1 VSEGQSWP
9 TLLHVSILVGQ
20 KTGVSARVLI
30 HNRDKKP
37 EAPPR
42 HSFDELWVAATVAE
56 SAAQAIHQHVQTV
69 LQILVT
75 AGPQRLLDLITA
87 DYFARSLSEQTEK
100 FQCLPGEPD
109 RFALPREAPAD
120 RIELELAESHRLA
133 RT

>member
-1 VSEGQSWP
+1 MNSG
-9 TLLHVSILVGQ
+9 LLPLS
-20 KTGVSARVLI
+20 
-30 HNRDKKP
+30 P
-37 EAPPR
+37 
-42 HSFDELWVAATVAE
+42 

-75 AGPQRLLDLITA
+75 AGPQRLLDLITG

-109 RFALPREAPAD
+109 RFALPRKAPAD
-120 RIELELAESHRLA
+120 CIELELAESHRLA